1 MASNQQLLTHLN
13 LSQQLM
19 KLLGVKTLIVTN
31 AAGGL
36 NKDYKVGD
44 IMIIKDQ
51 VNLPAFA
58 GNSPLKGHN
67 DERWGPRF
75 PPMNG
80 AYDKNLMKI
89 AKNCAKELKM
99 TQFIREGVYVMCGGP
114 AYETIAEVKFLRSIG
129 DAIGMSTAHEVTVAH
144 HCGLKVVGFSL
155 ITNKCI
161 ADYETD
167 QKANHQ
173 EVLEAAQKR
182 AKDFEKLIETMIEK
196 LPKV

>member
-1 MASNQQLLTHLN
+1 
-13 LSQQLM
+13 M

-36 NKDYKVGD
+36 NKEYNVGD

-51 VNLPAFA
+51 VNMPAFA
-58 GNSPLKGHN
+58 GNSPLKGQN

-75 PPMNG
+75 PPMNS
-80 AYDKNLMKI
+80 AYDKNLIKI
-89 AKNCAKELKM
+89 AKYCAKELKLNEI
-99 TQFIREGVYVMCGGP
+99 IREGVYVMCGGP
-114 AYETIAEVKFLRSIG
+114 AYETIAEVRFLRGIG
-129 DAIGMSTAHEVTVAH
+129 DAAGMSTAHEVTVAH

-161 ADYETD
+161 ADYENE
-167 QKANHQ
+167 QMANHQ
-173 EVLEAAQKR
+173 EVLDAAQKR
-182 AKDFEKLIETMIEK
+182 AKDFEKLIEKIIEK